1 MPPRRAPQLLAQR
14 LGIRLRAL
22 RESAGLTQERLAW
35 ECDLDKGYL
44 SQLEAG
50 KRVPSVP
57 VLFDLANKL
66 GVEVADVVGFDLERP
81 RLRLLDATRR
91 ADLEDAQHVLSTLAP
106 VKSET

>member
-1 MPPRRAPQLLAQR
+1 M
-14 LGIRLRAL
+14 
-22 RESAGLTQERLAW
+22 TQERLAW
-35 ECDLDKGYL
+35 ECELDKGYL

-57 VLFDLANKL
+57 VLFDLAHKL

-91 ADLEDAQHVLSTLAP
+91 GDGEDALRILTALAP
-106 VKSET
+106 DKSGG

>member
-1 MPPRRAPQLLAQR
+1 
-14 LGIRLRAL
+14 L

-35 ECDLDKGYL
+35 ECELDKGYL

-57 VLFDLANKL
+57 VLFDLASKL

-91 ADLEDAQHVLSTLAP
+91 SDAAEVMRMLSALGLA
-106 VKSET
+106 KTEG